1 MERYSQYNLIY
12 INRMGTDRFD
22 RTTYELIFTDDVEDA
37 DGAGWDLKPMS
48 RFADF
53 PNKRYMTKTMLI
65 KTKTR
70 FFIANDDDENDK
82 LFSFCFYDV
91 CDNVLALAWELNPK
105 DKKLV
110 FRFGEQYCDVES
122 KLKKRKIYMFEET
135 RDNFVEDDENE
146 E

>member
-1 MERYSQYNLIY
+1 MVIGSLEVDYRILDDNAALLTIANHHLNTSLKNIEYNQPIH
-12 INRMGTDRFD
+12 
-22 RTTYELIFTDDVEDA
+22 A
-37 DGAGWDLKPMS
+37 
-48 RFADF
+48 
-53 PNKRYMTKTMLI
+53 KRH
-65 KTKTR
+65 KTKTK
-70 FFIANDDDENDK
+70 FFIANDEDENDK

-110 FRFGEQYCDVES
+110 FRFGELYHEVDS

-135 RDNFVEDDENE
+135 RDNFVEDEENE